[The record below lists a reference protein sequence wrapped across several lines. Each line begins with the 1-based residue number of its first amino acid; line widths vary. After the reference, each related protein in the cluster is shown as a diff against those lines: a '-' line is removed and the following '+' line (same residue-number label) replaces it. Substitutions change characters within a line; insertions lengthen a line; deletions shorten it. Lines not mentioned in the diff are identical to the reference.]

1 MTQPNPSAEIGI
13 AIPSA
18 LAPSTL
24 ADTVGP
30 NMAQPSQLIGQT
42 FETFWETLGVEHML
56 ARYKNLSTRLREDL
70 NADTTHVDAIYDMEA
85 LERESLIT
93 Y

>member
-1 MTQPNPSAEIGI
+1 
-13 AIPSA
+13 
-18 LAPSTL
+18 
-24 ADTVGP
+24 
-30 NMAQPSQLIGQT
+30 
-42 FETFWETLGVEHML
+42 ML

-85 LERESLIT
+85 LERESEIT